1 MKKICIIYNSKISLF
16 NKFLLNRIVKI
27 LKKDSHVET
36 FATERIGH
44 ATLLCKVHIKKFDII
59 VAAGGDGTIN
69 EVINGM
75 DDKTLLGIIP
85 LGTANIGAYEANI
98 SKNPSKIAK
107 IILSG
112 KIKKIHIHEA
122 NNRKFFLMTGVGYDA
137 SVVETVQS
145 NLFLKKILGKL
156 LFFIISIAKLIYFRK
171 YELKILANNKIYM
184 ANWVIVTNARH
195 YGGSFQLTKD
205 TNIFEKKLITY
216 LFINLSRFDV
226 IKNLLKIIKKKNLEE
241 NNRVIKIVSDDIFV
255 NSKLKVPIQCDGEF
269 IGNLPLQIKNS
280 KKTINLLVKEELN
293 IQADQ

>member
-16 NKFLLNRIVKI
+16 NKFLLSRIVKI

-44 ATLLCKVHIKKFDII
+44 ATLLCRVHLKKFDVI

-69 EVINGM
+69 EVINGI
-75 DDKTLLGIIP
+75 DDKTSLGIIP

-98 SKNPSKIAK
+98 NKNPSKVAE

-112 KIKKIHIHEA
+112 KIKKIHIQEA

-145 NLFLKKILGKL
+145 NLLLKKTLGKL
-156 LFFIISIAKLIYFRK
+156 LFFIISIAKLIYFKK
-171 YELKILANNKIYM
+171 YELKILANNKIYL
-184 ANWVIVTNARH
+184 ANWVIVTNAKH

-205 TNIFEKKLITY
+205 TDIFEKRLITY

-226 IKNLLKIIKKKNLEE
+226 IKNLLKIIRKQNLEE
-241 NNRVIKIVSDDIFV
+241 NNKVIKIISDDIFI
-255 NSKLKVPIQCDGEF
+255 NSKSKVPIQCDGEF

-280 KKTINLLVKEELN
+280 KKTINLLVKDELN
-293 IQADQ
+293 IQTDQ